1 MKNIFTEL
9 CIYLSAYI
17 SVIYLFILEAGS
29 YSVGHS
35 GLELTML
42 PKQSTLVFQVLKI
55 KHETSDF
62 LEGKKKKTDKKIPQ
76 TK

>member
-1 MKNIFTEL
+1 M
-9 CIYLSAYI
+9 YLSVYI
-17 SVIYLFILEAGS
+17 SVIYLSILEAGS

-42 PKQSTLVFQVLKI
+42 SKQSTLVFQILKI

-62 LEGKKKKTDKKIPQ
+62 LEGKKKKQTKKKSPQ
-76 TK
+76 TN